1 MPASALRCLNLQD
14 RFALLGIL
22 SRGNVRAGAGRIVA
36 KRLIKINMQSLEGF
50 ILAGGASSRMGR
62 DKSRLVLDGQ
72 TLVERV
78 ATALFA
84 VTNTVSLV
92 ANNQPGNQTANQT
105 NGQTNLD
112 CKLPTVRDVYEKWG
126 ALGGLHA
133 ALTSCRADWAAVVA
147 CDLPFVTGELLM
159 RLASLRADF
168 DAVAPVQSDG
178 RPQPLC
184 ALYRVG
190 ICLAVA
196 EKLIK
201 SGEHRPIGLLQ
212 SVRTRWVTFEEL
224 ADLDG
229 SRLFFDNLNT
239 PDDYARAL
247 KGNNYRLEAMN

>member
-1 MPASALRCLNLQD
+1 
-14 RFALLGIL
+14 
-22 SRGNVRAGAGRIVA
+22 
-36 KRLIKINMQSLEGF
+36 
-50 ILAGGASSRMGR
+50 MGT

-72 TLVERV
+72 TFVERV

-92 ANNQPGNQTANQT
+92 ANNQQVSQAGNQTG
-105 NGQTNLD
+105 GQTDLD
-112 CKLPTVRDVYEKWG
+112 YDFPTVRDVYEKWG

-133 ALTSCRADWAAVVA
+133 ALTNGRADWAAVIA

-159 RLASLRADF
+159 RLANLRANF
-168 DAVAPVQSDG
+168 DAVVPVQSDG

-190 ICLAVA
+190 ACLAVA
-196 EKLIK
+196 EKLIQ
-201 SGEHRPIGLLQ
+201 SGEHRPLSLLQ
-212 SVRTRWVTFEEL
+212 SVRTRWVAFEEL
-224 ADLDG
+224 ADLEG

-247 KGNNYRLEAMN
+247 KGNNYRVEAMN